1 MNEYKF
7 VDEKN
12 YDVIVCGSG
21 PAGLGAALAAKKCG
35 ADVVLLEAANLTGG
49 IINAVPWMPVNRLLT
64 EKKRRSYVHQT
75 LVDSIK
81 KYGDVAIT
89 PGSEDIINGDGFSC
103 HPEYSELAIYDMLE
117 EKDINYRTHSPVI
130 DAIKEKNKVI
140 GVVVREKRGYVAYY
154 GDVVVDATGDGDVAA
169 AAGCDFTEGREE
181 DGIHMP
187 ISLGFAVGGID
198 KKKFFK
204 WLNENEAQYK
214 EILDDAE
221 NKNYYVAAWYS
232 INPGTVPTVIGVN
245 NGAWKGQSL
254 KYNGLNSQCL
264 TKARRN
270 GLKVAT
276 DFIRILH
283 DYKVPGAQESY
294 LDKVGNI
301 LGVRDTRRI
310 KGEYIQ
316 TYEDS
321 QEEQNFYDAVA
332 KKYGYIDGN
341 QIYMGPM
348 ASGYSFPYRS
358 LVPQDV
364 DGLILAGRCASM
376 TFMGHCAGKS
386 MGNMMEIG
394 EAAGAAAALC
404 STNSS
409 IPREIEVS
417 KLIDTLKNQLFVSL

>member
-1 MNEYKF
+1 
-7 VDEKN
+7 
-12 YDVIVCGSG
+12 
-21 PAGLGAALAAKKCG
+21 
-35 ADVVLLEAANLTGG
+35 
-49 IINAVPWMPVNRLLT
+49 
-64 EKKRRSYVHQT
+64 
-75 LVDSIK
+75 
-81 KYGDVAIT
+81 
-89 PGSEDIINGDGFSC
+89 
-103 HPEYSELAIYDMLE
+103 
-117 EKDINYRTHSPVI
+117 
-130 DAIKEKNKVI
+130 
-140 GVVVREKRGYVAYY
+140 
-154 GDVVVDATGDGDVAA
+154 
-169 AAGCDFTEGREE
+169 
-181 DGIHMP
+181 
-187 ISLGFAVGGID
+187 
-198 KKKFFK
+198 
-204 WLNENEAQYK
+204 
-214 EILDDAE
+214 
-221 NKNYYVAAWYS
+221 
-232 INPGTVPTVIGVN
+232 
-245 NGAWKGQSL
+245 
-254 KYNGLNSQCL
+254 
-264 TKARRN
+264 
-270 GLKVAT
+270 
-276 DFIRILH
+276 
-283 DYKVPGAQESY
+283 

-341 QIYMGPM
+341 QIYIGPM

-404 STNSS
+404 SANSS